1 MEALDTKPWWKY
13 GYVWYIIAG
22 PFLVVVAGFI
32 TLYLA
37 ITRPDPVIDDN
48 YYRNGIEINK
58 TLNAQRDSLAPAV
71 QARNHAAT
79 GIKPMQE
86 KPTTP

>member
-1 MEALDTKPWWKY
+1 MEELDTQPWWKY
-13 GYVWYIIAG
+13 GYVWYIITG
-22 PFLVVVAGFI
+22 PTLVIIAGFI

-37 ITRPDPVIDDN
+37 MTRPDPVIDDN

-58 TLNAQRDSLAPAV
+58 RLDAKRDSLAPAM
-71 QARNHAAT
+71 QARNNAAT

-86 KPTTP
+86 KSTTP